1 MITLLDDQSKL
12 VSFVAYFDVQAMLIN
27 IAEDEGCL
35 AHFGR
40 ESRDIRFNTIV
51 NRDPSKELMVNRR
64 CHKLCWDTLS
74 FQRTLMCQVSLYSQT
89 SDLCHNNNERHCPDV
104 SALST
109 HIATSHNLE
118 TTLLSSIYIVRN
130 IFRLLHFLL
139 DWVPS

>member
-1 MITLLDDQSKL
+1 VCCEPDESLQRSHVSKQIEKYDCHLTLLLTSASAIAIAMQSPSLVLVPLPSSSMITLLDDQSKL

-51 NRDPSKELMVNRR
+51 NRDPSKELTVNRK

-74 FQRTLMCQVSLYSQT
+74 F
-89 SDLCHNNNERHCPDV
+89 
-104 SALST
+104 
-109 HIATSHNLE
+109 
-118 TTLLSSIYIVRN
+118 
-130 IFRLLHFLL
+130 
-139 DWVPS
+139 